1 MSKFNTYAQ
10 RLDETAKQYFNE
22 FNEIRAALDKA
33 QEARRFAKTE
43 VEKARREADL
53 IEAQEKYND
62 VMSTWAD
69 RGERAFKGLRLE
81 LENAIKTASV
91 VDPAQVDGNVLALLD
106 SGICT
111 SADFEHLLKNSDGN
125 ATMQRLIISHIEKTA
140 TSPDIEPA
148 ERQAMNALLHDSKG
162 CIGFSVLESYDALSG
177 VFHRCLRNPSM
188 IPRWDDLTADVI
200 ETF

>member
-1 MSKFNTYAQ
+1 MSKFNIFAR
-10 RLDETAKQYFNE
+10 RLDGTARQYFNE
-22 FNEIRAALDKA
+22 FSESRTVLDKA

-111 SADFEHLLKNSDGN
+111 STDFERLLKNADGN
-125 ATMQRLIISHIEKTA
+125 ATMQRLILSHIEKTV

-162 CIGFSVLESYDALSG
+162 HMGFSVLESYDALSG

-188 IPRWDDLTADVI
+188 IPHWDDLTADAI
-200 ETF
+200 EDF

>member
-1 MSKFNTYAQ
+1 MSKFNIFAR
-10 RLDETAKQYFNE
+10 RLDETARQYFNE
-22 FNEIRAALDKA
+22 FSEIRTVLDKA

-111 SADFEHLLKNSDGN
+111 SADFERLLKNSDGN

-162 CIGFSVLESYDALSG
+162 HMGFSVLESYDALSG

-188 IPRWDDLTADVI
+188 IPHWDDLTADAI
-200 ETF
+200 EDF